1 MKDYPRI
8 ASDSVRNLAGFTF
21 VEMLVAVA
29 ISAVCIGTG
38 ALAIM
43 SIGTNAKR
51 TTSIIDIDIG
61 ESTNQNFYGNT
72 GGNIRTYQAPNFGK
86 IMFAQEIR
94 DKLVEDSSRSSAVY
108 CLPRSSSVPNTI
120 RPETLSYPGG
130 TVERPNLDTPEAF
143 RVFLATVEPTSTG
156 IFTSAIRNL
165 PGANFPCTTIFLLGP
180 SNLADKI
187 QVNAIYEID
196 FVTPSNLTGI
206 YASVRRYVGTA
217 LTHYYDVFYPPGN
230 GDGFYPQFVAFEHM
244 SRQLANE
251 AADIKRFQ
259 IAPTAPFYLVWLPD
273 PSLNPYKKSPWTN
286 SDPTTMARSTYE
298 HMAEKT
304 SLSLVLPM
312 FPSL

>member
-1 MKDYPRI
+1 MKDLHSSAHHGARK
-8 ASDSVRNLAGFTF
+8 VAGFTF
-21 VEMLVAVA
+21 VEMLVAVS

-43 SIGTNAKR
+43 SIGSNAKR
-51 TTSIIDIDIG
+51 TTSIIEIDIG
-61 ESTNQNFYGNT
+61 ETTNQNFYGNST
-72 GGNIRTYQAPNFGK
+72 GKIRTYQAPNFGK

-94 DKLVEDSSRSSAVY
+94 DKLVEDSSRSSAIY

-120 RPETLSYPGG
+120 RPESLSYPGG

-143 RVFLATVEPTSTG
+143 RAFLAMVEPTSTG

-165 PGANFPCTTIFLLGP
+165 PATNAPCTTIFLLGP
-180 SNLADKI
+180 SNVADQI

-196 FVTPSNLTGI
+196 FVTPSNLTGT

-217 LTHYYDVFYPPGN
+217 LTHYYDVYYGPGN
-230 GDGFYPQFVAFEHM
+230 GDSFYPQFVAFEHM

-259 IAPTAPFYLVWLPD
+259 VAPTAPFYLVWLPD
-273 PSLNPYKKSPWTN
+273 PSINPYQKSPWAATD
-286 SDPTTMARSTYE
+286 SATVARSTYE
-298 HMAEKT
+298 HMAGKT
-304 SLSLVLPM
+304 SFSVVLPM